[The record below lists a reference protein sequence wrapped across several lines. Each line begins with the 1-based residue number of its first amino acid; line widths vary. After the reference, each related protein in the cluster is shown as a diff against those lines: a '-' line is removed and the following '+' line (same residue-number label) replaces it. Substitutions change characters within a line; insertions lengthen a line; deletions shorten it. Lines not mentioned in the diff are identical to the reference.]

1 MKKTKLFGVS
11 CLGRKKIPSSSLSY
25 ALIVILVI
33 GVLLLSLIML
43 VSFSNKVLSKLETNN
58 TLIEN
63 AESTINYVL
72 TGKKR
77 LASNYE
83 GIDVDGVGN
92 SEVRKSFW
100 GVLKVIQYKVKSQ
113 DDVLQG
119 TLFIEDE
126 VIDSTVLLMSK
137 NDKVFHLG
145 GKSVI
150 VGDIIVPFKEVD
162 ELNLPGYEYKLSHK
176 GYIKE
181 SISELPEPRKFFK
194 EINFINVSENRIH
207 EENVNS
213 FFNKTKKVKFSLEYI
228 ENLNLRGRFVL
239 ESNQKIFLR
248 KNNRL
253 EDVIVKA
260 PVVEIEEGFKGSLQ
274 IFATEKVVVNKN
286 VDLNYPSIIYVSG
299 GDKNVEIQ
307 IGEKCKVLGLVL
319 GVSDKK
325 RESKILISDNTII
338 AGDLYC
344 SGQVEFKGTMYGAM
358 YVNEFHLKTE
368 ESEYKNALLNLK
380 LYKLPEF
387 FQRINAVEVNNISCR
402 IIKNQE

>member
-43 VSFSNKVLSKLETNN
+43 VSFSNKVLTKLETNN
-58 TLIEN
+58 ILIEN

-72 TGKKR
+72 TGKKH
-77 LASNYE
+77 LVSNYE
-83 GIDVDGVGN
+83 RIDVDGVGN

-119 TLFIEDE
+119 TLFIENE
-126 VIDSTVLLMSK
+126 VKDSTVLLMSK

-150 VGDIIVPFKEVD
+150 VGDIRVPFKEVD

-194 EINFINVSENRIH
+194 EINFIDVSENRIH
-207 EENVNS
+207 EETVNS
-213 FFNKTKKVKFSLEYI
+213 FFNKTKKVKFSLEGI

-239 ESNQKIFLR
+239 ESDQKIFLR

-260 PVVEIEEGFKGSLQ
+260 PVVEIEEGFKGNLQ
-274 IFATEKVVVNKN
+274 IFATEKVIVNKN

-299 GDKNVEIQ
+299 GDKNVEIK

-319 GVSDKK
+319 GVSDKE

-344 SGQVEFKGTMYGAM
+344 SGQVEFKGTMYGAI

-380 LYKLPEF
+380 LYKLPKF

>member
-1 MKKTKLFGVS
+1 
-11 CLGRKKIPSSSLSY
+11 
-25 ALIVILVI
+25 
-33 GVLLLSLIML
+33 ML
-43 VSFSNKVLSKLETNN
+43 VSFSNKVLTKLETNN
-58 TLIEN
+58 ILIEN

-72 TGKKR
+72 TGKKH
-77 LASNYE
+77 LVSNYE
-83 GIDVDGVGN
+83 RIDVDGVGN

-119 TLFIEDE
+119 TLFIENE
-126 VIDSTVLLMSK
+126 VKDSTVLLMSK

-150 VGDIIVPFKEVD
+150 VGDIRVPFKEVD

-194 EINFINVSENRIH
+194 EINFIDVSENRIH
-207 EENVNS
+207 EETVNS
-213 FFNKTKKVKFSLEYI
+213 FFNKTKKVKFSLEGI

-239 ESNQKIFLR
+239 ESDQKIFLR

-260 PVVEIEEGFKGSLQ
+260 PVVEIEEGFKGNLQ
-274 IFATEKVVVNKN
+274 IFATEKVIVNKN

-299 GDKNVEIQ
+299 GDKNVEIK

-319 GVSDKK
+319 GVSDKE

-344 SGQVEFKGTMYGAM
+344 SGQVEFKGTMYGAI

-380 LYKLPEF
+380 LYKLPKF